1 MSLDVRDVLASGAP
15 DRTRLLLAPDVVFH
29 SPVADY
35 SGRED
40 VAHLLP
46 MIGQCLSGV
55 EPLREFTAAGTGRE
69 EEGHHGVTTFSAKVG
84 EENAYGVL
92 VQQTD
97 GDGQLTEATLLIRP
111 LKALTAAVSR
121 MREALSADPLPS
133 RR

>member
-1 MSLDVRDVLASGAP
+1 MSLDVRDVLAPGTP
-15 DRTRLLLAPDVVFH
+15 DRTRLLLARDVVFH

-35 SGRED
+35 SGRDD

-46 MIGQCLSGV
+46 KIGQCLSGV
-55 EPLREFTAAGTGRE
+55 ERLREFTAAGTGRA
-69 EEGHHGVTTFSAKVG
+69 EGEQHGVTTFSAKVG

-92 VQQTD
+92 VQQTN